1 MEAKGRRSYNEI
13 KPLPAA
19 WITIRRLCSF
29 VKRSKELLTSQSLFA
44 VRLGEIAQRGPIEGR
59 DGCDKSRIGGEG
71 HRLRTGFE
79 VSMSA
84 MKLKIR
90 AS

>member
-59 DGCDKSRIGGEG
+59 DGCGESRVGGE
-71 HRLRTGFE
+71 RDELRTGFE
-79 VSMSA
+79 ISKSEIG
-84 MKLKIR
+84 LIIR
-90 AS
+90 AR